1 MEKCGHINI
10 GVALLSIMEI
20 CILNKECTNCPMFN
34 FCYEYFK
41 VDPVQ
46 LDIDSVPQLDV
57 KI

>member
-46 LDIDSVPQLDV
+46 WILILYHN
-57 KI
+57 